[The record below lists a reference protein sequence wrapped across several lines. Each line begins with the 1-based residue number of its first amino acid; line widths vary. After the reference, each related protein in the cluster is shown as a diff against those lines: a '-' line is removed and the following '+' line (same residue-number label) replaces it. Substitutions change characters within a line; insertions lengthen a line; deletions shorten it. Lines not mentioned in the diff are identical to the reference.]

1 MLLVVFG
8 CDVQSAIVD
17 VCLLLLKYMY
27 VLVELLL

>member
-17 VCLLLLKYMY
+17 VTLLLLQYMY
-27 VLVELLL
+27 VCIC